1 MVEPKEKI
9 AGKPVHTADKARLP
23 RTAMHTVWLRTREG
37 TRQLVA
43 EERRDGQY
51 QEAAAQEERAVDA
64 VGYAAE
70 SAAGAAWRGGKRLA
84 QAAVQRRDKAH
95 KEAQAA
101 QGAQAARAEIFR
113 VEAATPAGAAPGTE
127 PNTAPYTSDSPSMA
141 RLGQYNTAEHR
152 KMTAQ
157 HVLRQKQQKRVPRLQ
172 TSAQLYGPSGTPT
185 YGIYSL
191 PGKTPDT
198 QPDIH
203 QSRLRHDSLAR
214 FQVTTRRKALPQQAP
229 LPKTAPAAGKE
240 AAQVALAQTQAAK
253 TVQRAKQAAQAAGT
267 TAKRAAQ
274 KAAEAIMAGLKAL
287 WAAAHTMVAAIAAG
301 GTVAVLVVVIVCM
314 IALVIGSGF
323 GIFFAAEPA
332 GDCMSLAD
340 AITRLNGEYQD
351 RLEEIEADHPHDRL
365 EITSNDGSYA
375 IAWQDVL
382 AVFAART
389 SGAED
394 GAPVA
399 VLDEDNLDRL
409 REIMWDMNE
418 VTWEVEAQTR
428 EVENT
433 PVVDT
438 TADAAADMTAAAMTD
453 VDSDTR
459 TASASESSGAEEP
472 PVAAASDTTDSGT
485 ADSSENED
493 GPGTAAVTETVL
505 ILTLYHK
512 TAEEMRE
519 EYRFNARQDE
529 YLTLLSAEDVAP
541 LWADLLGGFAM
552 GELGGEVLTP
562 GSDSTLADGAL
573 QWPLPVAGTIT
584 SPQGYRTDP
593 ITGETSYHSGTDIA
607 VPEGTPILA
616 AADGTVT
623 IANALDSWGGS
634 YGYYVKLD
642 HSGGLTTLY
651 AHCSSI
657 CVTAG
662 QQVKAGEV
670 IAYVG
675 QTGRA
680 TGPHLHFEIHTVAAS

>member
-1 MVEPKEKI
+1 MEEPKQKP

-23 RTAMHTVWLRTREG
+23 RTAMRAVWLRTREG
-37 TRQLVA
+37 TRRLVA
-43 EERRDGQY
+43 EEHRDGQY
-51 QEAAAQEERAVDA
+51 QEAAAQEECAVNV
-64 VGYAAE
+64 VGSVAE
-70 SAAGAAWRGGKRLA
+70 AAAGAALRGGKRLA
-84 QAAVQRRDKAH
+84 Q
-95 KEAQAA
+95 QAS
-101 QGAQAARAEIFR
+101 QKRRAEKAAGRAEQTAERTMDIETRPPTDVPGNPDSRNTAASPYYKRRNRQSQPARRRFTAFPTQIDGNQVR
-113 VEAATPAGAAPGTE
+113 QAEAA
-127 PNTAPYTSDSPSMA
+127 N
-141 RLGQYNTAEHR
+141 L
-152 KMTAQ
+152 
-157 HVLRQKQQKRVPRLQ
+157 
-172 TSAQLYGPSGTPT
+172 
-185 YGIYSL
+185 
-191 PGKTPDT
+191 
-198 QPDIH
+198 H

-214 FQVTTRRKALPQQAP
+214 FQVTTRRKAQPQQAP
-229 LPKTAPAAGKE
+229 LPKTVSAAGKKSSK
-240 AAQVALAQTQAAK
+240 AALAQTRAAK
-253 TVQRAKQAAQAAGT
+253 TVQRAKQTAQAAGSAAKK
-267 TAKRAAQ
+267 TADAV
-274 KAAEAIMAGLKAL
+274 MAGLKTL
-287 WAAAHTMVAAIAAG
+287 WAAAHTLVLAIAAG
-301 GTVAVLVVVIVCM
+301 GACAVLVVVIVCM

-323 GIFFAAEPA
+323 GIFFAAESA
-332 GDCMSLAD
+332 GDSMSLAD
-340 AITRLNGEYQD
+340 AITQLNGEYQD
-351 RLEEIEADHPHDRL
+351 RLEEIENAHPHDRL

-428 EVENT
+428 EVENP

-453 VDSDTR
+453 EDSDTR

-485 ADSSENED
+485 DASNENED
-493 GPGTAAVTETVL
+493 GPATTTVTETVL
-505 ILTLYHK
+505 ILTLHHK

-519 EYRFNARQDE
+519 EYRFNTRQSE
-529 YLTLLSAEDVAP
+529 YLTLLSAEDAAP

-552 GELGGEVLTP
+552 GELGGEVLAP
-562 GSDSTLADGAL
+562 GSDTTLADGAL

-623 IANALDSWGGS
+623 VANALDSWGGS

-642 HSGGLTTLY
+642 HGDGLTTLY

-680 TGPHLHFEIHTVAAS
+680 TGPHLHFEVRT

>member
-1 MVEPKEKI
+1 MVEPKQKP

-23 RTAMHTVWLRTREG
+23 RTAMHAVWLRTREG
-37 TRQLVA
+37 TRRLVA
-43 EERRDGQY
+43 EEHRDGQY

-64 VGYAAE
+64 VASATETAVGTALRSGKKLAQQVAQKRRSEKAAE
-70 SAAGAAWRGGKRLA
+70 RTMDMGTRPPTDVPGNPDSRNTAASPYYKRRNRQSQPA
-84 QAAVQRRDKAH
+84 RRRFTAFPTQIDGNQVRQA
-95 KEAQAA
+95 
-101 QGAQAARAEIFR
+101 
-113 VEAATPAGAAPGTE
+113 EAA
-127 PNTAPYTSDSPSMA
+127 N
-141 RLGQYNTAEHR
+141 L
-152 KMTAQ
+152 
-157 HVLRQKQQKRVPRLQ
+157 
-172 TSAQLYGPSGTPT
+172 
-185 YGIYSL
+185 
-191 PGKTPDT
+191 
-198 QPDIH
+198 H

-214 FQVTTRRKALPQQAP
+214 FQVTTRRKAQPQQAP
-229 LPKTAPAAGKE
+229 LPKTVSAAGKKSSK
-240 AAQVALAQTQAAK
+240 ALLAQTRAAK
-253 TVQRAKQAAQAAGT
+253 TVQRAKQAAQAAGSA
-267 TAKRAAQ
+267 AKKTSDAV
-274 KAAEAIMAGLKAL
+274 MAGLKAL
-287 WAAAHTMVAAIAAG
+287 WAATHTLVLAIAAG

-332 GDCMSLAD
+332 GDGMSLAD
-340 AITRLNGEYQD
+340 AITQLNGEYQD
-351 RLEEIEADHPHDRL
+351 RLEEIENDHPHDRL
-365 EITSNDGSYA
+365 AITSNDGSYA

-399 VLDEDNLDRL
+399 YLDEANLERL
-409 REIMWDMNE
+409 RQIMWDMNE
-418 VTWEVEAQTR
+418 VTWEVETQTH
-428 EVENT
+428 EVGTT
-433 PVVDT
+433 PATDT
-438 TADAAADMTAAAMTD
+438 TADATAATTGED
-453 VDSDTR
+453 FGTR
-459 TASASESSGAEEP
+459 TALASDRSGTEEAP
-472 PVAAASDTTDSGT
+472 AASASDTADPSTD
-485 ADSSENED
+485 ENED
-493 GPGTAAVTETVL
+493 GPATTTVTETVL
-505 ILTLYHK
+505 ILTLHHK

-519 EYRFNARQDE
+519 EYHFNARQDE
-529 YLTLLSAEDVAP
+529 YLTLLSAADAAP
-541 LWADLLGGFAM
+541 LWADLLGGFEM
-552 GELGGEVLTP
+552 GELGGEVLAP
-562 GSDSTLADGAL
+562 GSDTTLADGAL

-623 IANALDSWGGS
+623 VANALDSWGGS

-642 HSGGLTTLY
+642 HGGGLTTLY

-680 TGPHLHFEIHTVAAS
+680 TGPHLHFEVHSS

>member
-1 MVEPKEKI
+1 MVEPKQKP
-9 AGKPVHTADKARLP
+9 AGKPVHTAEPARIP
-23 RTAMHTVWLRTREG
+23 RTAMRAAWLRTREG
-37 TRQLVA
+37 TRQLLA
-43 EERRDGQY
+43 EDYRDGQY
-51 QEAAAQEERAVDA
+51 QDAVAREEHAVDE
-64 VGYAAE
+64 VFSLTE
-70 SAAGAAWRGGKRLA
+70 SAAGAALRGGKKLA
-84 QAAVQRRDKAH
+84 Q
-95 KEAQAA
+95 QAA
-101 QGAQAARAEIFR
+101 QKRRTEKADGKAEQTAGQA
-113 VEAATPAGAAPGTE
+113 TGT
-127 PNTAPYTSDSPSMA
+127 
-141 RLGQYNTAEHR
+141 
-152 KMTAQ
+152 
-157 HVLRQKQQKRVPRLQ
+157 
-172 TSAQLYGPSGTPT
+172 
-185 YGIYSL
+185 
-191 PGKTPDT
+191 DT
-198 QPDIH
+198 QPTTVAPGNPETRNTASSPHYNRRNRQRQPTRKPSTSPATQMASRQMRPTEAADLH

-214 FQVTTRRKALPQQAP
+214 FQVTTRQKAQPRPVP
-229 LPKTAPAAGKE
+229 LPKTAPSAATGT
-240 AAQVALAQTQAAK
+240 ARATTAQTKAAK
-253 TVQRAKQAAQAAGT
+253 IVQHAKQAARAAGK
-267 TAKRAAQ
+267 TAQETVKRVADMV
-274 KAAEAIMAGLKAL
+274 MAGLKAL
-287 WAAAHTMVAAIAAG
+287 WAVAHTMVAAIAAG
-301 GTVAVLVVVIVCM
+301 GTVAVLVVVIICM

-323 GIFFAAEPA
+323 GIFFAAESA
-332 GDCMSLAD
+332 GDGMSLAD

-382 AVFAART
+382 AVFAAHT

-399 VLDEDNLDRL
+399 YLDEANLERM
-409 REIMWDMNE
+409 RQIMWDMNE
-418 VTWEVEAQTR
+418 VTWEVETQTH
-428 EVENT
+428 EVEAAIA
-433 PVVDT
+433 
-438 TADAAADMTAAAMTD
+438 ADAAAEE
-453 VDSDTR
+453 DSDTA
-459 TASASESSGAEEP
+459 TASVSESRGSEGTP
-472 PVAAASDTTDSGT
+472 AATASDTAEPGTDHS
-485 ADSSENED
+485 DENED
-493 GPGTAAVTETVL
+493 GPGTTTVTETVL
-505 ILTLYHK
+505 ILTLHHK

-519 EYRFNARQDE
+519 EYRFNARQNE
-529 YLTLLSAEDVAP
+529 YLTLLSAENVAP

-562 GSDSTLADGAL
+562 GSDTTLADGAL

-623 IANALDSWGGS
+623 VANALDSWGGS

-642 HSGGLTTLY
+642 HGGGLTTLY

-680 TGPHLHFEIHTVAAS
+680 TGPHLHFEVRA

>member
-1 MVEPKEKI
+1 MKEPKQKP

-23 RTAMHTVWLRTREG
+23 RTTMRAVWLRTREG
-37 TRQLVA
+37 TRRLVA

-64 VGYAAE
+64 VGSAAE
-70 SAAGAAWRGGKRLA
+70 DAAGTAWRGGKKLA
-84 QAAVQRRDKAH
+84 RTAVQRRGKAH

-101 QGAQAARAEIFR
+101 QETRAEMSR
-113 VEAATPAGAAPGTE
+113 VEAVAPLGAAPGNE
-127 PNTAPYTSDSPSMA
+127 PNPAPYTPDTPSVAQPRQYNASERRKPTAQRVLRRNRQEQIA
-141 RLGQYNTAEHR
+141 RKQVSAPPYGQY
-152 KMTAQ
+152 
-157 HVLRQKQQKRVPRLQ
+157 PW
-172 TSAQLYGPSGTPT
+172 
-185 YGIYSL
+185 

-214 FQVTTRRKALPQQAP
+214 FQVTTRRKALPQPAP
-229 LPKTAPAAGKE
+229 LPKTASAASKE
-240 AAQVALAQTQAAK
+240 ASKAALAQTRAAK

-274 KAAEAIMAGLKAL
+274 KAAEAVMAGLKAL

-323 GIFFAAEPA
+323 GIFFAAESA
-332 GDCMSLAD
+332 GDGMSLAD
-340 AITRLNGEYQD
+340 AIARLNGEYQD

-389 SGAED
+389 SGAEN

-399 VLDEDNLDRL
+399 YLDEANLERL
-409 REIMWDMNE
+409 RQIMWDMNE
-418 VTWEVEAQTR
+418 ITWEVETQTH
-428 EVENT
+428 EVET
-433 PVVDT
+433 APATDT
-438 TADAAADMTAAAMTD
+438 TADAAAAPAEEDSGTA
-453 VDSDTR
+453 
-459 TASASESSGAEEP
+459 TASASGRSGTEE
-472 PVAAASDTTDSGT
+472 VSAGTASDTAESSTDNS
-485 ADSSENED
+485 DENED
-493 GPGTAAVTETVL
+493 GPATITVTETVL
-505 ILTLYHK
+505 ILTLHHK

-519 EYRFNARQDE
+519 EYRFNPRQNE
-529 YLTLLSAEDVAP
+529 YLTLLSAEGAAP

-552 GELGGEVLTP
+552 GELGGEVLAP
-562 GSDSTLADGAL
+562 GSDTTLADGAL

-623 IANALDSWGGS
+623 VANALDRWGGS

-642 HSGGLTTLY
+642 HGGGLTTLY

-680 TGPHLHFEIHTVAAS
+680 TGPHLHFEINTR